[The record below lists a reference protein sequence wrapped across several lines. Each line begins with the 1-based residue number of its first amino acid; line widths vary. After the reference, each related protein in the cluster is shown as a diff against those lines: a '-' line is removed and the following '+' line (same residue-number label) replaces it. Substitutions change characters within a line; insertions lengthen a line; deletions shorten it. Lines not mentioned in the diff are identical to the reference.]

1 LVLYKGGEMNA
12 KQSEDMV
19 QNILEFKDEYTN
31 KYMKGQKE
39 HSGNLWEMG
48 LKQVVG
54 NAKEEVLDMWS
65 YLMTIEKVMGGISGQ
80 IEQHRRWKNADIT
93 HYVTLVE
100 NIDYILNRRKK
111 D

>member
-1 LVLYKGGEMNA
+1 MNA

-65 YLMTIEKVMGGISGQ
+65 YLMTIEKVIDE
-80 IEQHRRWKNADIT
+80 IEDNCALPE
-93 HYVTLVE
+93 VLE
-100 NIDYILNRRKK
+100 ILNRRKK

>member
-1 LVLYKGGEMNA
+1 MNEE
-12 KQSEDMV
+12 QENDMRD
-19 QNILEFKDEYTN
+19 NIVDFSDDYRS
-31 KYMKGQKE
+31 KYIAGQKE

-65 YLMTIEKVMGGISGQ
+65 YLMTIEKV
-80 IEQHRRWKNADIT
+80 IEEIEELCDQVHESKINPGTFYNSVD
-93 HYVTLVE
+93 E
-100 NIDYILNRRKK
+100 ILNRRKK